1 MQVGNIVQEKI
12 YATRKKLKAFGGE
25 AFSIDGEID
34 ELESKEV
41 CTTRVNISALW
52 TLQEVD
58 SYSADLD
65 KMKQLGNALLK
76 DLNNIRMD
84 LINGELSKTNIAA
97 LKESL
102 KNSKIK
108 FQFPELQN
116 ALDDIEL
123 RAEVELAKLEMSE
136 K

>member
-12 YATRKKLKAFGGE
+12 YSTRKKTQVSSGGS
-25 AFSIDGEID
+25 FSIDGDVD

-41 CTTRVNISALW
+41 TTSRVNISALW

-58 SYSADLD
+58 SYGADAE
-65 KMKQLGNALLK
+65 KMKQVGGELLK

-84 LINGELSKTNIAA
+84 LISGELSKTNITA

-108 FQFPELQN
+108 FQFPQLQEV
-116 ALDDIEL
+116 LDDIEL
-123 RAEVELAKLEMSE
+123 RAEVELAKLEMLE
-136 K
+136 